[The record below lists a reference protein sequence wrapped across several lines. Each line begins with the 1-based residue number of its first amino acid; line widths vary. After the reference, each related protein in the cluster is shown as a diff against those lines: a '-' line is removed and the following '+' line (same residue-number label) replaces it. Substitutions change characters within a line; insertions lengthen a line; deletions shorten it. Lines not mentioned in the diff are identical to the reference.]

1 MNKFCW
7 VTLNVLDVER
17 SVAFYNGLLGLPV
30 STESKSDGTSLAMLG
45 DDNTPKVEV
54 ISHKGVTIDNPGNG
68 VSVGFEVTSLE
79 DTMQRLKANNVP
91 ILSGII
97 SPGPHISF
105 FFAADPDGY
114 RVQFVEHKS

>member
-1 MNKFCW
+1 M
-7 VTLNVLDVER
+7 
-17 SVAFYNGLLGLPV
+17 
-30 STESKSDGTSLAMLG
+30 
-45 DDNTPKVEV
+45 EV

-68 VSVGFEVTSLE
+68 VSVGFEVDSLE
-79 DTMQRLKANNVP
+79 DTMQKLKENGVP

-114 RVQFVEHKS
+114 RVQFVEHK